1 VDIVDNEPAHR
12 YEAYLDG
19 ALAGFISYRD
29 EPRGRVF
36 VHTEVDP
43 DFEGKGVGATLVP
56 VCPFVSAYLKRHPE
70 FQDVVA
76 KS

>member
-1 VDIVDNEPAHR
+1 
-12 YEAYLDG
+12 
-19 ALAGFISYRD
+19 
-29 EPRGRVF
+29 
-36 VHTEVDP
+36 
-43 DFEGKGVGATLVP
+43 VGATLVKGALESVRARGATMVP